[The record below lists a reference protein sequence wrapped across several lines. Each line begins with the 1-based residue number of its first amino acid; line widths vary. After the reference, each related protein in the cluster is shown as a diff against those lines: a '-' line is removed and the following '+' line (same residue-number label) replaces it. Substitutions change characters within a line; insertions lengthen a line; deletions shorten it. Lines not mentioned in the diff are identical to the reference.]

1 MLQKLIDNVF
11 FKFKRKSI
19 AQLLEENW
27 QRIYELEALMA
38 EARRELNMQENGED
52 KNEEIRV

>member
-27 QRIYELEALMA
+27 QRIYELEALME
-38 EARRELNMQENGED
+38 EARRELHMQENEEE

>member
-11 FKFKRKSI
+11 FRFKRKSI

-27 QRIYELEALMA
+27 QRIYELEALME
-38 EARRELNMQENGED
+38 EARRELNMQENGEN

>member
-11 FKFKRKSI
+11 FRFKRKSI
-19 AQLLEENW
+19 SQLLEENW
-27 QRIYELEALMA
+27 QRIYELEALME